1 MLPRQTTWPKRLN
14 HLSTH
19 LGSSPTDRFATTF
32 VLWPSPSC
40 RAPKVLSFAVNIG
53 HPLTHRSLLP
63 PQTLPLFRK
72 EVWFI
77 PSVINFLFG
86 VRAISKREVM
96 NAKPLGLPVIS
107 RTNAG
112 YLDTG
117 HFRNN
122 HVVSAARNNHALSY
136 DDDLNPETFWSSL
149 IKEVVWSLKSLFT
162 FLCEQPSQLKYIEWP
177 SFQSTL
183 RTATLTLILVALLI
197 VALSSVDSAL
207 YCMLNWFLRR
217 SS

>member
-1 MLPRQTTWPKRLN
+1 MVTISG
-14 HLSTH
+14 LSGSH
-19 LGSSPTDRFATTF
+19 LGVIHPTCNKFP
-32 VLWPSPSC
+32 LWSKSYKQTKNNEC
-40 RAPKVLSFAVNIG
+40 KAIG
-53 HPLTHRSLLP
+53 LACGKILRTKAGR
-63 PQTLPLFRK
+63 
-72 EVWFI
+72 
-77 PSVINFLFG
+77 
-86 VRAISKREVM
+86 
-96 NAKPLGLPVIS
+96 LG
-107 RTNAG
+107 
-112 YLDTG
+112 TG
-117 HFRNN
+117 HLRNN

-136 DDDLNPETFWSSL
+136 DNDLNPEPFWASL

-162 FLCEQPSQLKYIEWP
+162 FLCEQPGQLKYIEWP

>member
-1 MLPRQTTWPKRLN
+1 M
-14 HLSTH
+14 
-19 LGSSPTDRFATTF
+19 
-32 VLWPSPSC
+32 
-40 RAPKVLSFAVNIG
+40 
-53 HPLTHRSLLP
+53 
-63 PQTLPLFRK
+63 
-72 EVWFI
+72 WFI
-77 PSVINFLFG
+77 PPVINFLFG
-86 VRAISKREVM
+86 VRAISRRKIM
-96 NAKPLGLPVIS
+96 NAKLLGLPVIL
-107 RTNAG
+107 RTRAG
-112 YLDTG
+112 CLGTG
-117 HFRNN
+117 HLRNN

-136 DDDLNPETFWSSL
+136 DDDLNPEPFWASL

-162 FLCEQPSQLKYIEWP
+162 FLGEQPGQLKYIEWP